1 VRVAAPSA
9 NGAARPPDRGTVPAA
24 GGTPARPGADCAA
37 AAAAPPQAAG
47 GGCSAIVSVEA
58 LSGRVAALPAA
69 MTAQQQG
76 SLNSGCRRRRRRGC
90 WRSRPA
96 SRASWSATV
105 ATGWRRRTCAAR
117 RAARCRCARPR
128 SGCSCW
134 PPPCG
139 MLGQHIMLCFINR
152 DVGDRQS
159 AALCA
164 LLHLPVVSGVQDMC
178 RHCGMVET
186 RWHVAGCTRTQGGTS
201 APDVDEAAADGSAG
215 LLDRA
220 PVGCA
225 AVSVHH
231 VERVPAAVV
240 HRIRLHLQTRAPP
253 VLDQIKSTIEMR
265 RRLAPPASP
274 TARVGSDERPPNS
287 WGPRR

>member
-1 VRVAAPSA
+1 MPLRCASQRRPQTALRARRQGHRACSRGNECETGRRLRRCRCRGHA
-9 NGAARPPDRGTVPAA
+9 AARCRGLLQCHRLGGGTVWPRC
-24 GGTPARPGADCAA
+24 GTACGDDCAA
-37 AAAAPPQAAG
+37 AGKPQFRLPPAPRLLEEPPGEPRQLV
-47 GGCSAIVSVEA
+47 CHCRDRMEKENLCCPPSCP
-58 LSGRVAALPAA
+58 LP
-69 MTAQQQG
+69 
-76 SLNSGCRRRRRRGC
+76 L
-90 WRSRPA
+90 
-96 SRASWSATV
+96 RA
-105 ATGWRRRTCAAR
+105 
-117 RAARCRCARPR
+117 P

-152 DVGDRQS
+152 DVGDRQT

-186 RWHVAGCTRTQGGTS
+186 RWHVAGSTRTQGGKS
-201 APDVDEAAADGSAG
+201 APDVDEAAADGGAG

-253 VLDQIKSTIEMR
+253 ISLF
-265 RRLAPPASP
+265 
-274 TARVGSDERPPNS
+274 
-287 WGPRR
+287 